1 MNETRQAAA
10 FWPGTFMDWVELLIK
25 LIVVIGAL
33 GAVYQYFDLKQE
45 NRVKETMAQLQAF
58 NSGDLQAA
66 RLKLTAIWEN
76 YQPQFEA
83 INRQTVASEQDKSL
97 IQAKIVLPVIKQNK
111 LQREIGLLV
120 DFFDNLQVCVQH
132 YICDRE
138 VAQGFFGGY
147 AGNFHRLYRP
157 WIEEQRKVIP
167 GYAAHLQAFAQVA
180 PKHGGQARGTP

>member
-1 MNETRQAAA
+1 MSETKQAAV
-10 FWPGTFMDWVELLIK
+10 FWPQTFMDWVELLIK
-25 LIVVIGAL
+25 LIVVVGAL
-33 GAVYQYFDLKQE
+33 GAVYQYFDIKQE
-45 NRVKETMAQLQAF
+45 NRVKETMDQLKAF

-66 RLKLTAIWEN
+66 QLKLTATWEN
-76 YQPQFEA
+76 YQPQFEL
-83 INRQTVASEQDKSL
+83 INRQTVADEQDKSL

-132 YICDRE
+132 HICDRE

-147 AGNFHRLYRP
+147 TGNFYRLYRP

-167 GYAAHLQAFAQVA
+167 SYAAQLQAFVSAAAQ
-180 PKHGGQARGTP
+180 R